1 VEREPDRRRH
11 SRCDATLKREG
22 EGEILMCGSPTLMR
36 TLAAHDLVDE
46 YKIWVHPIVL
56 GGGKRLF
63 ADGFDKSLLELVD
76 VKSLSTGVG
85 ILTYQPARA

>member
-22 EGEILMCGSPTLMR
+22 EGEILMYGSPTLMR

-46 YKIWVHPIVL
+46 YKI
-56 GGGKRLF
+56 
-63 ADGFDKSLLELVD
+63 
-76 VKSLSTGVG
+76 
-85 ILTYQPARA
+85 